1 MFGLQNLEK
10 QGNSDYDL
18 LVSCMDKI
26 ISTSSF
32 LESFEREANWV
43 VVKYKPYSVKVNEVI
58 NFDWPTDEEYKA
70 VQLAGD
76 TCAFWPDACLLLF
89 FQ

>member
-1 MFGLQNLEK
+1 ME
-10 QGNSDYDL
+10 
-18 LVSCMDKI
+18 KI

-32 LESFEREANWV
+32 LESFEREVNQV

-70 VQLAGD
+70 IKLAGD
-76 TCAFWPDACLLLF
+76 TCAFWPDACLLLLF
-89 FQ
+89 L